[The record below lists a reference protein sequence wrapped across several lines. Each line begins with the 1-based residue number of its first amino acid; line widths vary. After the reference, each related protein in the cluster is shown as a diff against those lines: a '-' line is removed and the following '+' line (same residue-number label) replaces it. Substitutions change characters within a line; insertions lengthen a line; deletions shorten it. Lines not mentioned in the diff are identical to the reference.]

1 MSRVTS
7 EARGRALAEDG
18 EVLVTDAVEDRPD
31 DEPAEEAAP
40 RPEDADAAEP
50 DTPADAAEEEP
61 AKPRRGLRR
70 RRAAVADDEEA
81 ESATADDDEDEDG
94 DDDRSPRRRSGVAG
108 PLATGLAVLL
118 VLLLAGGAWLWLS
131 RPKTSS
137 VSSDDYVAVLQ
148 AARSEIVDLTSF
160 DYLTLDDDIGQAK
173 RITTGD
179 LQKEVVAQLNKTRAD
194 VTNAEAVVSTEVIGA
209 AVTKADDEHGTV
221 VLFIQST
228 QKNNQVAQAQ
238 VLQYQV
244 EANLT
249 KVGDRW
255 LLSGIQGRG

>member
-7 EARGRALAEDG
+7 EARERALAEDG
-18 EVLVTDAVEDRPD
+18 EVLVTDAAEERPD
-31 DEPAEEAAP
+31 DQSAEEAAP
-40 RPEDADAAEP
+40 RPEDDDAAEP

-61 AKPRRGLRR
+61 AEPRRGLRR
-70 RRAAVADDEEA
+70 RRAAAVVDEEPEPA
-81 ESATADDDEDEDG
+81 DED
-94 DDDRSPRRRSGVAG
+94 DDDRAPRRRGAG

-118 VLLLAGGAWLWLS
+118 VLLLAGGAWLWFS

-137 VSSDDYVAVLQ
+137 VSSHDYVAVLQ

-160 DYLTLDDDIGQAK
+160 DYLTLDDDIAQAK

-194 VTNAEAVVSTEVIGA
+194 VTSAEAVVSTEVIGA

-249 KVGDRW
+249 KVGERW
-255 LLSGIQGRG
+255 LLSGIQGKG

>member
-1 MSRVTS
+1 MARVTS
-7 EARGRALAEDG
+7 EARERAPAEGSGDDAT
-18 EVLVTDAVEDRPD
+18 VLVTDA
-31 DEPAEEAAP
+31 EE
-40 RPEDADAAEP
+40 RPEDDAAAAEAVP
-50 DTPADAAEEEP
+50 PAGAAEEPP
-61 AKPRRGLRR
+61 AKRRRGPRR
-70 RRAAVADDEEA
+70 RRAAATDDEDDEEA
-81 ESATADDDEDEDG
+81 APTADDV
-94 DDDRSPRRRSGVAG
+94 DRRRRSGVAR
-108 PLATGLAVLL
+108 PLATVLAVLL
-118 VLLLAGGAWLWLS
+118 VLLLAGGAWLWFT

-137 VSSDDYVAVLQ
+137 VSSGDYVAVLQ

-160 DYLTLDDDIGQAK
+160 DYLTLDDDIAQAK

-228 QKNNQVAQAQ
+228 QKNNQVSQAQ

-255 LLSGIQGRG
+255 LLSGIQGQG

>member
-7 EARGRALAEDG
+7 EARERALAEDG
-18 EVLVTDAVEDRPD
+18 EVLVTDAAEERPD

-40 RPEDADAAEP
+40 RPEDDDAVEP

-61 AKPRRGLRR
+61 AEPRRGLRR
-70 RRAAVADDEEA
+70 RRAVPADDEEPEPA
-81 ESATADDDEDEDG
+81 DED
-94 DDDRSPRRRSGVAG
+94 DDDRAPRRRSGVAG

-131 RPKTSS
+131 KPKTSS

-160 DYLTLDDDIGQAK
+160 DYLTLDDDIAQAK

-194 VTNAEAVVSTEVIGA
+194 VTSAEAVVSTEVIGA

-255 LLSGIQGRG
+255 LLSGIQGQG